1 MTIRYGL
8 LSLSTAVLCLS
19 PAWGQ
24 QYIIS
29 TVAGNGVAGF
39 TGDGGP
45 AASAQLSSPSGMFLD
60 SSGNLYFADTGNQRV
75 RKISNG
81 SISTVAGNGTGGYGG
96 DKGSATSANLFNPS
110 GVAVDSSGNIFIADT
125 ANHVIREVSGSNITT
140 FAGNHVGGYS
150 GDGGL
155 AVNAQL
161 DFPSAVAVDGSG
173 NVYIADSGN
182 NVIRKVS
189 GGNITTIEAIQ
200 PLHHPNGLIFETATG
215 NLYIVDTEGRRILVF
230 SHGALSVVA
239 GNGNIGFS
247 GDNGPATD
255 ATFDDLVGLAL
266 DSSGYFYVAD
276 TFNSRIRKIS
286 PAGIITTIAGNG
298 VPNYGGNGGPATAAY
313 LYFPRSVAVDPS
325 GKVYIADTGSNT
337 IRLLQIVPPAI
348 AAKGVVNAASFT
360 PQISP
365 GSLASI
371 FGSNFT
377 GAGLEASA
385 ALPLPDSLGGVS
397 VKVNGKPA
405 PLLYVNSTQVNFQI
419 PWATAP
425 GSASISLSVN
435 GTGSNTVNAAVLATA
450 PGIFSYGAGRAIVQN
465 QDLTLNS
472 PSHPAK
478 AGSTITAYLTGSGA
492 VNPPVADGAPAPA
505 SPLSKVTASSSAT
518 IGSAAAQV
526 SFAGLAPGFVGLLQM
541 NIVVPASLSVGDYP
555 LLVTLGGQTSQGAT
569 ISVTP

>member
-1 MTIRYGL
+1 MTIRHAFIT
-8 LSLSTAVLCLS
+8 LSTAVLCLS
-19 PAWGQ
+19 TAWGQ

-29 TVAGNGVAGF
+29 TVAGNGAAGF

-45 AASAQLSSPSGMFLD
+45 AASAQLSSPARMFLD
-60 SSGNLYFADTGNQRV
+60 SSGNLYFADTVNQRV

-81 SISTVAGNGTGGYGG
+81 TISTVAGNGTAGYGG
-96 DKGSATSANLFNPS
+96 DKGAATSANLFNPS
-110 GVAVDSSGNIFIADT
+110 GVAVDSSGNIYIADT
-125 ANHVIREVSGSNITT
+125 SNHVVRQVSGSNITT
-140 FAGNHVGGYS
+140 FAGNHSGGYS

-155 AVNAQL
+155 AINAQL
-161 DFPSAVAVDGSG
+161 AFPTAVAVDSSG

-182 NVIRKVS
+182 NVIRKVV
-189 GGNITTIEAIQ
+189 GGTITTIDAIQ
-200 PLHHPNGLIFETATG
+200 PLHHPNDLVLDTAG
-215 NLYIVDTEGRRILVF
+215 NLYIADTEGRRILKF
-230 SHGALSVVA
+230 SGGVLSVVA
-239 GNGNIGFS
+239 GDGSIGFS

-255 ATFDDLVGLAL
+255 ATFDDPVGLAL
-266 DSSGYFYVAD
+266 DSAGYFYVAD

-298 VPNYGGNGGPATAAY
+298 APNYGGNGGPATAAY
-313 LYFPRSVAVDPS
+313 LYFPRSVVADPS

-360 PQISP
+360 PQVSP

-377 GAGLEASA
+377 GTGLQASA

-397 VKVNGKPA
+397 VKVNGKSA
-405 PLLYVNSTQVNFQI
+405 PLLYVNSNQVNFQI
-419 PWATAP
+419 PWATAT

-435 GTGSNTVNAAVLATA
+435 GVGSNAVNVPVLAAA
-450 PGIFSYGAGRAIVQN
+450 PGLFSFSSGRAIVQN

-478 AGSTITAYLTGSGA
+478 VGSTITAYLTGSGA
-492 VNPPVADGAPAPA
+492 VSPAVTDGAPAPS
-505 SPLSKVTASSSAT
+505 SPLSKVTASSSAA
-518 IGSAAAQV
+518 IGSVSAQV
-526 SFAGLAPGFVGLLQM
+526 SFAGLAPGFVGLLQV
-541 NIVVPASLSVGDYP
+541 NIVVPASLAQGDYP
-555 LLVTLGGQTSQGAT
+555 LAVTIGGQASNAAT
-569 ISVTP
+569 ISVAP